1 MSVQETKNLQRNS
14 LSIKSI
20 EFYKKRDAQRRGKVR
35 KKFKWFSKKD
45 PMLKA
50 LEKNKKEEKKQI
62 DLFDQMLKSLIKKI
76 EREKMRRENK
86 EEGDQTNFREL

>member
-1 MSVQETKNLQRNS
+1 
-14 LSIKSI
+14 
-20 EFYKKRDAQRRGKVR
+20 
-35 KKFKWFSKKD
+35 
-45 PMLKA
+45 MLKA